1 MPPPG
6 GGAVLALIFNIL
18 DGYKF
23 KSDDLNALGYHRI
36 VEAFKF
42 AYGQRLHLGDP
53 LTVNKTLE
61 FMMDIKAANMMRS
74 MINDST
80 THNDPEYYTINST
93 EYNPM
98 SHGTSHL
105 SVVDEDGSTV
115 AVTTTINTYFGSLVL
130 FEKHGVIF
138 RDG

>member
-1 MPPPG
+1 MHHLLLS
-6 GGAVLALIFNIL
+6 LALCLSSFT
-18 DGYKF
+18 GYKF
-23 KSDDLNALGYHRI
+23 NSDDLNALGYHRI